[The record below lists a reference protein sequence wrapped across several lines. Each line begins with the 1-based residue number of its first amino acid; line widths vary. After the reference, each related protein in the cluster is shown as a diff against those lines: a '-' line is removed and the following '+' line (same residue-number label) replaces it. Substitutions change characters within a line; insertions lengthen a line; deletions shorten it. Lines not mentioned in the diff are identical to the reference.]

1 MSETHIPPNS
11 LVLYKKR
18 PARVLKSGDRL
29 EIELEDK
36 NLLKV
41 RSKDVLLLHPG
52 PLDRLDAL
60 PAVDQELLELAQLT
74 WEILADSGDPLTL
87 AELAELAFGVY
98 DPYTAWKVWQW
109 VEDGLYFTG
118 DLETI
123 RARPPE
129 FVKQERLARQ
139 ARRVEKSAREDFLKR
154 AASGCV
160 SPEKDARYLRELEE
174 FALGQRKESRLLR
187 DLGRSERP
195 ENAHALLLEWGV
207 WNHRINPYP
216 SRLRLSLDPPAV
228 DLPPLPEENRLDL
241 THLLAFAIDDRDNQD
256 PDDAISLIEYQQDE
270 RGNFLGGQ
278 IWVHV
283 ADAAALVPP
292 NSPADLEA
300 RARAATLYLPEG
312 QVPMLPR
319 QAIAALG
326 LGLREVSPSLS
337 FRIRLDAKAKIIG
350 VDVHPAWVRVR
361 RLSYEQAEKRLQ
373 DEPLQSL
380 YHLAQAYHARRRA
393 AGAYLLDLP
402 ETMVR
407 VMNDQ
412 VIITPL
418 ARLRSRDLVREA
430 MLMAGEAAAIFALQN
445 GIPAPFVSQEASL
458 PTDASLLQSN
468 EASLA
473 VRYALR
479 RSLKRSQ
486 TSASPAPHAGVG
498 LAAYCRVT
506 SPLRRYL
513 DLVVHQQLRAWL
525 RGDDVLDQQALIE
538 RVGNTEAL
546 AGILAQAEMLARRH
560 WTLVY
565 LMQHPEWQGEG
576 VIVEVNGLRG
586 VALIPEL
593 ALETVIHLRAET
605 SLDTVLRLG
614 VRAVNLPELEAH
626 FYVL

>member
-1 MSETHIPPNS
+1 MSETPIPPNS

-52 PLDRLDAL
+52 PLKSLDIL
-60 PAVDQELLELAQLT
+60 PAADQNLLELAQLT
-74 WEILADSGDPLTL
+74 WEILADSDSSLTL

-98 DPYTAWKVWQW
+98 DPIAAWKVWQW

-123 RARPPE
+123 RARPAE
-129 FVKQERLARQ
+129 YVRQERLARQ
-139 ARRVEKSAREDFLKR
+139 ARQVEKSARDDFLRR
-154 AASGCV
+154 ARSGCV
-160 SPEKDARYLRELEE
+160 RPEEDARYLRELEE
-174 FALGQRKESRLLR
+174 FALGKRKESRLLR

-207 WNHRINPYP
+207 WNHRVNPYP
-216 SRLRLSLDPPAV
+216 TRLGLSLEPPTV
-228 DLPPLPEENRLDL
+228 DLPPLPEEERLDL
-241 THLLAFAIDDRDNQD
+241 THLPAFAIDDQDNQD

-270 RGNFLGGQ
+270 QGNFLGGQ

-292 NSPADLEA
+292 DSPADLEA

-319 QAIAALG
+319 HAIAALG
-326 LGLREVSPSLS
+326 LGLQEISPSLS
-337 FRIRLDAKAKIIG
+337 FRIRLDAEAKIIG
-350 VDVHPAWVRVR
+350 VDIHPTWVRVQ
-361 RLSYEQAEKRLQ
+361 RLSYEQAEERLN
-373 DEPLQSL
+373 DEPMQSL
-380 YHLAQAYHARRRA
+380 YHLTQAYHARRRA

-402 ETMVR
+402 EATVR
-407 VMNDQ
+407 VVNDQ
-412 VIITPL
+412 VVVMPL

-430 MLMAGEAAAIFALQN
+430 MLMAGEAAAIFALKN

-458 PTDASLLQSN
+458 PTETSLLQSD
-468 EASLA
+468 EASWA

-486 TSASPAPHAGVG
+486 TSAIPAPHAGVG
-498 LAAYCRVT
+498 LAAYCRAT

-525 RGDDVLDQQALIE
+525 RGEAVLDQQALLE

-565 LMQHPEWQGEG
+565 LMQPPEWQGEG

-593 ALETVIHLRAET
+593 ALETVIHLRSET
-605 SLDTVLRLG
+605 PLNAVLRLG

>member
-1 MSETHIPPNS
+1 MSETDVPPNS

-36 NLLKV
+36 NQLKV
-41 RSKDVLLLHPG
+41 RSKDILLLHPG
-52 PLDRLDAL
+52 PLNSLEEL
-60 PAVDQELLELAQLT
+60 PAIDQGLFELAQLT
-74 WEILADSGDPLTL
+74 WEILAESNASLSL

-118 DLETI
+118 DIETI
-123 RARPPE
+123 WARPAE
-129 FVKQERLARQ
+129 YVAQERIARQ
-139 ARRVEKSAREDFLKR
+139 ARQAEKSAREDFLKR
-154 AASGCV
+154 AISGSI
-160 SPEKDARYLRELEE
+160 SPKKDSRYLRELEE
-174 FALGQRKESRLLR
+174 FALGRRKESRLLR

-207 WNHRINPYP
+207 WDYKVDPYP
-216 SRLRLSLDPPAV
+216 HRLGLSLEPPAV
-228 DLPPLPEENRLDL
+228 DLPPLPEEKRVDL
-241 THLLAFAIDDRDNQD
+241 TRLPAFAIDDRDNQD
-256 PDDAISLIEYQQDE
+256 PDDAVSLIEYQQDE
-270 RGNFLGGQ
+270 QGNFLGGQ

-292 NSPADLEA
+292 DSPADLEA

-312 QVPMLPR
+312 QIPMLPR
-319 QAIAALG
+319 QAVAALG
-326 LGLREVSPSLS
+326 LGLQEVSPSLS
-337 FRIRLDAKAKIIG
+337 FHIRLDAEAKIIG
-350 VDVHPAWVRVR
+350 VEIQPAWVRVQ
-361 RLSYEQAEKRLQ
+361 RLTYEQAEEQLQ
-373 DEPLQSL
+373 DEPLRSL
-380 YHLAQAYHARRRA
+380 YHLTQVYHARRRA

-402 ETMVR
+402 ETTVR
-407 VMNDQ
+407 VVGDQ
-412 VIITPL
+412 VAITPL

-430 MLMAGEAAAIFALQN
+430 MLMAGEAAAIFAMQH
-445 GIPAPFVSQEASL
+445 GIPAPFVSQEATL
-458 PTDASLLQSN
+458 PTEASLQKLD

-486 TSASPAPHAGVG
+486 TSAIPALHAGVG
-498 LAAYCRVT
+498 LPAYCRAT

-525 RGDDVLDQQALIE
+525 RGDEVLDQQALIE

-565 LMQHPEWQGEG
+565 LLQHPEWQGEG